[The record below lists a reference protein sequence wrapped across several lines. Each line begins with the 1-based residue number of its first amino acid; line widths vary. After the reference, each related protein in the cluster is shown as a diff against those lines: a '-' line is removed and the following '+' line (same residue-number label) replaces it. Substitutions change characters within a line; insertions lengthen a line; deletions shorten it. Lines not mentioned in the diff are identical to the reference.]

1 MNTDSSKPKINLII
15 FESPVNRFSIAY
27 LMAILEKRKFGE
39 FFNFYYFQ
47 DAVSLKSILGEID
60 SSVPAVFL
68 FSFMTS
74 IIAEVISHVAEIR
87 KNAAQNKTSDMSL
100 IISGGPH
107 VTGDPESAV
116 FMGFDLAFTGECE
129 ISWPQFLENAVSAS
143 RKKLKFKEEI
153 LSSYDSLIINGPSPA
168 SLDEY
173 HPFGTLYNF
182 VPPLEIMRG
191 CFYNCKFCQ
200 TSTIGVKYRSLE
212 SVEEFYREYQRRHYK
227 RLCFICPSAFHYQ
240 APNPRAVNLEII
252 EEMLALAKNKYGIKY
267 IEYAIFPSEARPEN
281 INDESLK
288 IISKY
293 CSNKRISI
301 GAQSGDDKM
310 VLKVGRGHHLN
321 AVYAACDA
329 AYRNNFVPLV
339 DFILGFPGETAKE
352 QLQTL
357 KVIKE
362 LHTKF
367 NAKIQTHYFLPLPGT
382 QYYHERPSAVFPDAL
397 AILERYASGGLCTN
411 WYHEGLLQSKTV
423 CDVLD
428 KFNFMRKNKNIDIK

>member
-1 MNTDSSKPKINLII
+1 MNNCSTNKINLII

-27 LMAILEKRKFGE
+27 LMAILEKCGHGPC
-39 FFNFYYFQ
+39 FNFYYFQ
-47 DAVSLKSILGEID
+47 DSMSLKSILNSID
-60 SSVPAVFL
+60 NSIPSVFL

-74 IIAEVISHVAEIR
+74 IIATVIELLNDI
-87 KNAAQNKTSDMSL
+87 KENILQNKTAGRSL

-116 FMGFDLAFTGECE
+116 FMGFDLAFIGECE
-129 ISWPQFLENAVSAS
+129 ISWPQFLENIKTNS
-143 RKKLKFKEEI
+143 REILTFKENTI
-153 LSSYDSLIINGPSPA
+153 LAYNSSVMICGPSPA
-168 SLDEY
+168 SLDEFQ
-173 HPFGTLYNF
+173 PFGTIYEF

-212 SVEEFYREYQRRHYK
+212 SIEEFYREYHRRGYK
-227 RLCFICPSAFHYQ
+227 RLCFICPSAFHYR
-240 APNPRAVNLEII
+240 AENPRMVNYAIV
-252 EEMLALAKNKYGIKY
+252 EEMLALAKHKYNIKF

-301 GAQSGDDKM
+301 GAQSGDREM
-310 VLKVGRGHHLN
+310 VLKVGRGHHLD
-321 AVYAACDA
+321 AVYDACAA
-329 AYRNNFVPLV
+329 AYRNKFVPLV
-339 DFILGFPGETAKE
+339 DFIFGFPGETENE
-352 QLQTL
+352 QLKTL

-367 NAKIQTHYFLPLPGT
+367 KAKIQTHYFLPLPGT
-382 QYYHERPSAVFPDAL
+382 QFYKDRPAPVFPNAL
-397 AILERYASGGLCTN
+397 ELLNKYTAGGLCTN
-411 WYHEGLLQSKTV
+411 WYYEGLTQSKTV
-423 CDVLD
+423 CEILD
-428 KFNFMRKNKNIDIK
+428 KFENMRKTKY